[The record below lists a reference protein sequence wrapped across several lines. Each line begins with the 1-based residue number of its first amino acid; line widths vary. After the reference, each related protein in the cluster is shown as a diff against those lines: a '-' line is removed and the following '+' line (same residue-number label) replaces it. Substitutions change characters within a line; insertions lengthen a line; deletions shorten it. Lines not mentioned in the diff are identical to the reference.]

1 MNPTLLLVDLQN
13 DFLSAPGLEP
23 PAGELVDRAAELL
36 RGCRAMSVPVVHVW
50 TTIDRQADNRMPH
63 WRRAGRWDCVAGTEG
78 HAPPPALSAA
88 AGEPVVDKTSFSAF
102 SNPHLAE
109 LLERLGAEDLVV
121 CGVHLHGC
129 VRGTVL
135 DAYQRGY
142 RVWVPDDA
150 VGSYDGLHAAVT
162 RRYLDGRAARF
173 ATVEVLLD
181 RLRDPVRTA
190 DAESPGGVRRTAA
203 AAEEA
208 GREWRARRGMAP
220 EELLGRMADAI
231 EAASEELAMLTAG
244 EIGKPLRYAR
254 AEARRGAALLRVA
267 ARLADPPSQQA
278 GDAAIRRVPLG
289 TIAQI
294 TPFNNPLAVPV
305 GKLAPA
311 LRYGNSVIWKPSPAG
326 IGVAERVTELLRR
339 AGMPPG
345 LVSLVPGGAD
355 AAVALMADPAV
366 DAVSLTGSS
375 RAGSAAQAICA
386 ERRIPLQ
393 AELGGNNAAIVWND
407 CDLAAAAAAIAE
419 AGFGAAGQRC
429 TANRR
434 VIVAEDRYAEFVGQL
449 EAAASALEVGD
460 PADPGTHVG
469 PLVSPA
475 ARDRVAAA
483 VARAREKFEVREPV
497 RDRDAMQRLT
507 EAGAYHAPTLVLC
520 EDQDAE
526 IVQEESFGPVVV
538 VQRASTFEQA
548 LELLN
553 GVRQGLV
560 ASLFSAS
567 AELRERFVD
576 EAQAGVLKLDR
587 ATADVGIEAPF
598 GGWKASGVGPPE
610 HGSANLEFYTR
621 AQAVYR

>member
-1 MNPTLLLVDLQN
+1 MKPTLLLIDLQN
-13 DFLSAPGLEP
+13 DFLTAPGLEP
-23 PAGELVDRAAELL
+23 PAGELVDRAAALL

-50 TTIDRQADNRMPH
+50 TTIDRQADDRMPH
-63 WRRAGRWDCVAGTEG
+63 WRHAGRWDCVAGTAG
-78 HAPPPALSAA
+78 HATPAALSP
-88 AGEPVVDKTSFSAF
+88 AGEPVVEKISFSGF
-102 SNPHLAE
+102 SSPGLAE
-109 LLERLGAEDLVV
+109 QLEQLGTEDLVV

-129 VRGTVL
+129 VRRTVL

-142 RVWVPDDA
+142 RVWVADDA

-173 ATVEVLLD
+173 ASVEVLLA
-181 RLRDPVRTA
+181 RLRDPGRTA
-190 DAESPGGVRRTAA
+190 DASSSDGVRQAVA
-203 AAEEA
+203 AAEGA
-208 GREWRARRGMAP
+208 GRAWRARPGIAP
-220 EELLGRMADAI
+220 EDFLARAADAI
-231 EAASEELAMLTAG
+231 EAAGEELATQIVV
-244 EIGKPLRYAR
+244 EIGKPRRYAR
-254 AEARRGAALLRVA
+254 AEVQRGAALLRVA
-267 ARLADPPSQQA
+267 ARQADPPTEQA

-289 TIAQI
+289 TVAQI
-294 TPFNNPLAVPV
+294 TPFNNPFALPL

-311 LRYGNSVIWKPSPAG
+311 LRYGNSVVWKPSPAG
-326 IGVAERVTELLRR
+326 LGVAERVVELLRL
-339 AGMPPG
+339 AGMPPS
-345 LVSLVPGGAD
+345 LVSLLAGGAD
-355 AAVALMADPAV
+355 TAAALMADPAV

-375 RAGSAAQAICA
+375 RAGFAAQAICA
-386 ERRIPLQ
+386 ARRIPLQ

-434 VIVAEDRYAEFVGQL
+434 VIVADHRYAEFVGEL
-449 EAAASALEVGD
+449 EAASAALEVGD
-460 PADPGTHVG
+460 PADPSVHVG

-497 RDRDAMQRLT
+497 RDRDVMRRLT
-507 EAGAYHAPTLVLC
+507 EVGPYHAPTLVLC
-520 EDQDAE
+520 DDQDAE

-548 LELLN
+548 LERLN

-567 AELRERFVD
+567 VELRERFV
-576 EAQAGVLKLDR
+576 EQAEAGVLKLDR

-610 HGSANLEFYTR
+610 HGDANREFYTC